1 MRMREFGLIYIAY
14 MGFLM
19 VRRRRPVAPS
29 SLLRFLCPRLH
40 RASRRQPPG
49 PTAPRI
55 RDLRL
60 AGPQELRVLAA
71 VRPFGIGEGQ
81 G

>member
-40 RASRRQPPG
+40 RASSEAAEEAS
-49 PTAPRI
+49 AP
-55 RDLRL
+55 
-60 AGPQELRVLAA
+60 AA
-71 VRPFGIGEGQ
+71 VETPPDGEPF
-81 G
+81 